1 MAQKP
6 MLVMAKAM
14 STARVTEVEPVM
26 QGSRKDAVKQK
37 RDFCRINPKQQP
49 KTQNRARLEDKNVL
63 SRTATTTIS
72 TNTRTPMG
80 SWFFFFLRARPPAA
94 EERRMDE
101 VEPAAGAAVAP
112 EVGFVSGIFCTS
124 S

>member
-1 MAQKP
+1 